1 MATLGRYCKAYTFKQ
16 LRTYPGW
23 GNRAAE
29 KGDDEIA
36 FLQENHTVT
45 TGIFLDDGP
54 ILSKA
59 DVSPEWVAYCR
70 DHLAFAPEQA
80 NAS

>member
-23 GNRAAE
+23 GSRAID

-54 ILSKA
+54 VFT
-59 DVSPEWVAYCR
+59 DVTPEWIDYCR
-70 DHLAFAPEQA
+70 DQLAFAPEQA
-80 NAS
+80 DAS